1 MGRRAQRSAGAK
13 VAARVAQRAAEEGV
27 IIRAMPHSDT
37 LGFAPPLIIQPAEVD
52 EVIKRVMRGFDR
64 AIGELTREE
73 TDLRRASFPTLIA
86 QHSKPIRGLTT
97 KRELLPALRR
107 TLRDGVKAFR
117 DAGELHM
124 LQYLVRF
131 DGQPG
136 TRLAWFHHG
145 ISQEEYHRGQLALY
159 QRLLGIT
166 PALTKLIQSSG

>member
-1 MGRRAQRSAGAK
+1 MSSLLEETIEAWED
-13 VAARVAQRAAEEGV
+13 ARNGV
-27 IIRAMPHSDT
+27 I
-37 LGFAPPLIIQPAEVD
+37 AEVKNIPAKHFD
-52 EVIKRVMRGFDR
+52 FRPTPDNRSVTELVIHIIEVSLMMV
-64 AIGELTREE
+64 GELTREE
-73 TDLRRASFPTLIA
+73 TDFTRASFPALIA

-107 TLRDGVKAFR
+107 TLREGVKAFR

-145 ISQEEYHRGQLALY
+145 IAQEMYHRGQLALY
-159 QRLLGIT
+159 QRLMGIT
-166 PALTKLIQSSG
+166 PALTKLIHSSD

>member
-1 MGRRAQRSAGAK
+1 MSSLLEETIEAWED
-13 VAARVAQRAAEEGV
+13 ARNGV
-27 IIRAMPHSDT
+27 I
-37 LGFAPPLIIQPAEVD
+37 AEVENIPANRFD
-52 EVIKRVMRGFDR
+52 FRPTPDNRSVTELVLHIMEVSLMMV
-64 AIGELTREE
+64 GELTREE
-73 TDLRRASFPTLIA
+73 TDFTRAPFPTLIA
-86 QHSKPIRGLTT
+86 QHSKPIRGLKT

-107 TLRDGVKAFR
+107 TLREGVKAFR

-145 ISQEEYHRGQLALY
+145 IDQEMYHRGQLALY

-166 PALTKLIQSSG
+166 PALTKLIQSG